1 MKRDLARIKVRE
13 IFENVGLPET
23 IAERF
28 PHQVSGGQRQRVC
41 IARALALNPSI
52 LVADEPVT
60 ALDVTIQAQILE
72 LFRKLQRNFNLTIIF
87 ISHDLEAVANLCS
100 RVAVMHEGAII
111 ECNTTRKIFKN
122 PDENFTKRLVDSI
135 PGKI

>member
-1 MKRDLARIKVRE
+1 MYQNGK
-13 IFENVGLPET
+13 
-23 IAERF
+23 
-28 PHQVSGGQRQRVC
+28 
-41 IARALALNPSI
+41 
-52 LVADEPVT
+52 
-60 ALDVTIQAQILE
+60 
-72 LFRKLQRNFNLTIIF
+72 NLSIIF